1 MDRRLFLRSAAL
13 TGAAGLLAACTGSA
27 GGDSGGAAVGATPGA
42 QPSSLDDYI
51 AQIAPD
57 AEPASL
63 SVSTG
68 SFEQLVGASQP
79 FAFGATTADNESLD
93 GAEVELYVV
102 PSGRPSTGPYPTTFH
117 ELPDNPRGLYLANV
131 DLDAPG
137 PTAFVAVT
145 ADGSRAGL
153 AAVEVRTIETSQV
166 PAPTRPAVAV
176 ATPTLAEPGAVA
188 AICTRE
194 PACTMHEVSLDAAL
208 REGRPIVLEFAT
220 PAYCQTTACGPSVD
234 VLDAVRADRDWGDTA
249 FIHVEIYS
257 DEGVTLA
264 PAVQEWAL
272 PSEPWL
278 FTIARDGTIA
288 GRADGSLLVLS
299 DHVTALTEQLQ

>member
-1 MDRRLFLRSAAL
+1 MAPMDRRLFLRSAAL
-13 TGAAGLLAACTGSA
+13 TGAAGLLAACTG
-27 GGDSGGAAVGATPGA
+27 GEDAAAPAATPGA
-42 QPSSLDDYI
+42 EPSSLDDYV

-57 AEPASL
+57 AEPGSL
-63 SVSTG
+63 SVVTG
-68 SFEQLVGASQP
+68 SFEQLVGAAQP
-79 FAFGATTADNESLD
+79 FAFGVTTAQNEGLD

-102 PSGRPSTGPYPTTFH
+102 PSGRPSTGPYPTTFR
-117 ELPDNPRGLYLANV
+117 ELPENPLGLYVATV
-131 DLDAPG
+131 DLDAGG

-145 ADGSRAGL
+145 ADGARTGL

-166 PAPTRPAVAV
+166 PAPTRPALAV
-176 ATPTLAEPGAVA
+176 ATPTVA
-188 AICTRE
+188 APGPVATICTRQ
-194 PACTMHEVSLDAAL
+194 PACPMHEVSLDAAL
-208 REGRPIVLEFAT
+208 REGRPVVLEFAT

-249 FIHVEIYS
+249 FIHVEIYA

-264 PAVQEWAL
+264 PSVQEWAL

-288 GRADGSLLVLS
+288 GRADGSLLVLA
-299 DHVTALTEQLQ
+299 DHVTALAEQLQ